1 MEKTINQTQRVRLS
15 LLAVATAAAAIGAL
29 SVLSTSVQTL
39 NAQSLSEFA
48 LIISSQCEGEVET
61 KDDKVECGNTRS

>member
-15 LLAVATAAAAIGAL
+15 LLAVATAAAAVGTL
-29 SVLSTSVQTL
+29 SVLSTPVQTL

-61 KDDKVECGNTRS
+61 KDDKVECGNTQS